1 MEISTWDWGAIGSFV
16 GAGATIYAARI
27 ALSISNQ
34 WRTQKRSEIVSEIA
48 KKAYKQR
55 IVYKEKIQDLYPE
68 ILKILSNKK
77 FTEDEKKQN
86 LQLKKLVDAM
96 SELTITNTELISDL
110 GIISK
115 YYSNKHIEKTIINL
129 NKERQAL
136 DILIFKVLSIRT
148 NDQELSSDEHNKLSR
163 KIFEKTE
170 DMKKVV
176 DSFELEQ
183 HLINY
188 ILHTNS

>member
-1 MEISTWDWGAIGSFV
+1 MEISTWDWGAIGSFA

-77 FTEDEKKQN
+77 FTEDEKKQS
-86 LQLKKLVDAM
+86 LQLKRLVDAM

-115 YYSNKHIEKTIINL
+115 YYSNKHLEKTIINL

-136 DILIFKVLSIRT
+136 DMLIFKVLSIRT
-148 NDQELSSDEHNKLSR
+148 NDQELSSDEYNKLSR

-170 DMKKVV
+170 DMKKIV
-176 DSFELEQ
+176 DSFDLEQ